1 MFRKISA
8 LLIAFGLTLTGL
20 TPASAA
26 TSEPAYNAI
35 NLETAWN
42 KGIKGKGVTV
52 AIIDQGLNL
61 RHEYFLGQVVDG
73 VCVYQAS
80 SGYLCPNGTR
90 YQTGVEAAS
99 QRMINGWLVESEA
112 HGNMVAGI
120 VAGKPNAYAPGGVAP
135 EAKLLMANVDLTLTS
150 IVESLK
156 YVLANVEKH
165 NIVAL
170 SMSFGGWGYEMPRS
184 WLVCDE
190 NPALAELA
198 SLLGQLRAKGVI
210 PFASAGNNPTLDSD
224 LATFPGCL
232 KEAVAIGS
240 VDNKGLI
247 AWYTTMSTKI
257 ELLAPDYPISAGTFG
272 YGTSNG
278 TSAAAPMVAG
288 SYALLRQAYPNHNPE
303 HLLDALK
310 ASGKKVDDVLRKQIP
325 MVDMAAAITLVDKT
339 PIGTSPLVST
349 QPVVCKTFTKD
360 LARISTYQGVRWA
373 VYRVNP
379 GCTGNVKVT
388 LNGKSVYS
396 KVIGSTR
403 EVKFK
408 LSKNNTIVFYF
419 GTLEQTRAVI
429 NL

>member
-1 MFRKISA
+1 MKRIFTILLALALSA
-8 LLIAFGLTLTGL
+8 AGL
-20 TPASAA
+20 TPASAQVA
-26 TSEPAYNAI
+26 EPAYDAI
-35 NLETAWN
+35 NLQAAWN
-42 KGIKGKGVTV
+42 KGIKGKNVTV

-73 VCVYQAS
+73 VCVYQTT

-99 QRMINGWLVESEA
+99 QRMVGGWLVESEA

-135 EAKLLMANVDLTLTS
+135 EAKILMANVDLTLAS

-156 YVLANVEKH
+156 YILSVVDKH

-184 WLVCDE
+184 WLVCDA
-190 NPALAELA
+190 NPALSEMA

-240 VDNKGLI
+240 VDKDGQI
-247 AWYTTMSTKI
+247 SWYTTMSTKV

-272 YGTSNG
+272 YGLSNG
-278 TSAAAPMVAG
+278 TSAAAPLVAG
-288 SYALLRQAYPNHNPE
+288 SYALLRQAYPTHNPE

-310 ASGKKVDDVLRKQIP
+310 ASGKKVDDVVRKQIP
-325 MVDMAAAITLVDKT
+325 MVDMAAALAIIDQT

-349 QPVVCKTFTKD
+349 DPIVCKPFTKD
-360 LARISTYQGVRWA
+360 LARISTYLGVRWA

-379 GCTGNVKVT
+379 GCTGVVKVT
-388 LNGKSVYS
+388 LNGKSVYT
-396 KVIGSTR
+396 KTIGSTR
-403 EVKFK
+403 EVKFR
-408 LSKNNTIVFYF
+408 LSRSNTIVFFF
-419 GTLEQTRAVI
+419 GNLEQTRTII